1 MNMNE
6 IILEDDELPRVQL
19 TDTEKECLEDIDISS
34 YEK

>member
-6 IILEDDELPRVQL
+6 RILEDDELPRVQL
-19 TDTEKECLEDIDISS
+19 SDTEKECLEDIDISN